1 MGEPAKVV
9 VCYNVNMEEIKKIY
23 DSIKTVEDINKYL
36 SDTDDGESGIIE
48 FKEVNQLN
56 DKSEKANFRAKIAKE
71 MCAFANSEGGILVVG
86 IKIENGKV
94 VPACKEPNL
103 ENFLEKQK
111 IGMYLEPSLK
121 GLNFKSLD
129 VEDGSNKPVIIMI
142 PKSDFLPHRTIN
154 NYSGVDGKNKD
165 IVGEYFVRES
175 GDSRRLSEQLVRAM
189 YLSSGRAPRFEIVP
203 VIKFIKNRNCEVI
216 DVQALVY
223 PDKYKFIDKYYFS
236 AKLKMYDEFFN
247 SLGEYFSGED
257 IFDISILM
265 DGERN
270 KKMPIYPSDEDKY
283 AADCIVKIRPAS
295 ERDTHIAIPNDEIVL
310 DLNVYSTIK
319 YIIIDVVYACEG
331 MSAIKR
337 RFGYVFD
344 VKDFRYYNNNGMGM
358 YKFKH
363 LKNVFLDSR
372 LTNRIVDLDSFN
384 EFTKIGF
391 YNGDELFKDRFG
403 FTEEG

>member
-1 MGEPAKVV
+1 MD
-9 VCYNVNMEEIKKIY
+9 EIQKIY
-23 DSIKTVEDINKYL
+23 HDISTVDDINKYL
-36 SDTDDGESGIIE
+36 SNTDDGGSGIIE
-48 FKEVNQLN
+48 FKAVDRLSDEK
-56 DKSEKANFRAKIAKE
+56 DKSKKANFRAKIAKE

-86 IKIENGKV
+86 VKVENGKV
-94 VPACKEPNL
+94 VPSCKEPNL
-103 ENFLEKQK
+103 EDFLEKQK
-111 IGMYLEPSLK
+111 IGTYLEPSLK
-121 GLNFKSLD
+121 GLNFKSLG

-165 IVGEYFVRES
+165 IVGEYFVREGS
-175 GDSRRLSEQLVRAM
+175 DSHKLPEQLVRAM
-189 YLSSGRAPRFEIVP
+189 YLSLGRAPRFEIVP
-203 VIKFIKNRNCEVI
+203 VIKFIKDHNRKVI
-216 DVQALVY
+216 DIQALVY

-236 AKLKMYDEFFN
+236 AKLKMYDEFFD
-247 SLGEYFSGED
+247 SISEYSSGKD

-283 AADCIVKIRPAS
+283 AADCIIKIRPMS
-295 ERDTHIAIPNDEIVL
+295 EIDIYMQIPNNEIAL
-310 DLNVYSTIK
+310 DSKKYDTIK

-331 MSAIKR
+331 MSAVKR

-344 VKDFRYYNNNGMGM
+344 VKDFKYYNSEIGI
-358 YKFKH
+358 YKFKY

-372 LTNRIVDLDSFN
+372 LTNKIIDLDSFN

-391 YNGDELFKDRFG
+391 HNGNELFKDRFG
-403 FTEEG
+403 FTEED

>member
-1 MGEPAKVV
+1 MD
-9 VCYNVNMEEIKKIY
+9 EIQKIY
-23 DSIKTVEDINKYL
+23 HDISTVDDINKYL
-36 SDTDDGESGIIE
+36 SNTDDGESGIIE
-48 FKEVNQLN
+48 FKAVDRLSDEK
-56 DKSEKANFRAKIAKE
+56 DKSKKANFRAKIAKE

-86 IKIENGKV
+86 VKVENGKV
-94 VPACKEPNL
+94 VPSCKEPNL
-103 ENFLEKQK
+103 EDFLEKQK
-111 IGMYLEPSLK
+111 IGTYLEPSLK
-121 GLNFKSLD
+121 GLNFKSLG

-165 IVGEYFVRES
+165 IVGEYFVREGS
-175 GDSRRLSEQLVRAM
+175 DSHKLPEQLVRAM
-189 YLSSGRAPRFEIVP
+189 YLSLGRAPRFEIVP
-203 VIKFIKNRNCEVI
+203 VIKFIKDHNRKVI
-216 DVQALVY
+216 DIQALVY

-236 AKLKMYDEFFN
+236 AKLKMYDEFFD
-247 SLGEYFSGED
+247 SISEYSSGKD

-283 AADCIVKIRPAS
+283 AADCIIKIRPMS
-295 ERDTHIAIPNDEIVL
+295 EIDIYMQTPNNEIAL
-310 DLNVYSTIK
+310 DSKKYDTIK

-331 MSAIKR
+331 MSAVKR

-344 VKDFRYYNNNGMGM
+344 VKDFKYYNSEIGL
-358 YKFKH
+358 YKFKY

-372 LTNRIVDLDSFN
+372 LTNKIIDLDSFN

-391 YNGDELFKDRFG
+391 HNGNELFKDRFG
-403 FTEEG
+403 FT

>member
-1 MGEPAKVV
+1 MD
-9 VCYNVNMEEIKKIY
+9 EIQKIY
-23 DSIKTVEDINKYL
+23 HDISTVDDINKYL

-48 FKEVNQLN
+48 FKEVDHLN
-56 DKSEKANFRAKIAKE
+56 DKKDKSKKANFRAKIAKE

-86 IKIENGKV
+86 IKVENGKV

-103 ENFLEKQK
+103 EDFLEKQK
-111 IGMYLEPSLK
+111 IGTYLEPSLK
-121 GLNFKSLD
+121 GLNFKSLG

-165 IVGEYFVRES
+165 IVGEYFVREGS
-175 GDSRRLSEQLVRAM
+175 DSHKLPEQLVRAM
-189 YLSSGRAPRFEIVP
+189 YLSLGRAPRFEIVP
-203 VIKFIKNRNCEVI
+203 VIKFIKDRNCEVI

-247 SLGEYFSGED
+247 SISEYFSEKD

-265 DGERN
+265 DGE
-270 KKMPIYPSDEDKY
+270 KMPIYPSGEDKY
-283 AADCIVKIRPAS
+283 AADWIVKIRPVS
-295 ERDTHIAIPNDEIVL
+295 ERDTYITIPNDEIVL
-310 DLNVYSTIK
+310 NLNDYDTIK

-344 VKDFRYYNNNGMGM
+344 VKKFKYYNNSEIGM
-358 YKFKH
+358 YKFKY

-372 LTNRIVDLDSFN
+372 LTDKIVDLDSFN

-391 YNGDELFKDRFG
+391 HGGDELFKDRFG
-403 FTEEG
+403 FTEEI

>member
-1 MGEPAKVV
+1 MD
-9 VCYNVNMEEIKKIY
+9 EIQKIY
-23 DSIKTVEDINKYL
+23 HDISTVDDINKYL

-48 FKEVNQLN
+48 FKEVDHLN
-56 DKSEKANFRAKIAKE
+56 DKKDKSKKANFRAKIAKE

-86 IKIENGKV
+86 IKVENGKV

-103 ENFLEKQK
+103 EDFLEKQK
-111 IGMYLEPSLK
+111 IGTYLEPSLK
-121 GLNFKSLD
+121 GLNFKSLG

-165 IVGEYFVRES
+165 IVGEYFVREGS
-175 GDSRRLSEQLVRAM
+175 DSHKLPEQLVRAM
-189 YLSSGRAPRFEIVP
+189 YLSLGRAPRFEIVP
-203 VIKFIKNRNCEVI
+203 VIKFIKDRNCEVI

-247 SLGEYFSGED
+247 SISEYFSEKD

-265 DGERN
+265 DGE
-270 KKMPIYPSDEDKY
+270 KMPIYPSGEDKY
-283 AADCIVKIRPAS
+283 AADWIVKIRPVS
-295 ERDTHIAIPNDEIVL
+295 ERDTYITIPNDEIVL
-310 DLNVYSTIK
+310 NLNDYDTIK

-344 VKDFRYYNNNGMGM
+344 VKKFRYYNNSEIGM
-358 YKFKH
+358 YKFKY
-363 LKNVFLDSR
+363 LKNVFFR
-372 LTNRIVDLDSFN
+372 
-384 EFTKIGF
+384 
-391 YNGDELFKDRFG
+391 
-403 FTEEG
+403 

>member
-1 MGEPAKVV
+1 MD
-9 VCYNVNMEEIKKIY
+9 EIQKIY
-23 DSIKTVEDINKYL
+23 HDISTVDDINKYL
-36 SDTDDGESGIIE
+36 SNTDDGESGIIE
-48 FKEVNQLN
+48 FKAVDRLSDEK
-56 DKSEKANFRAKIAKE
+56 DKSKKANFRAKIAKE

-86 IKIENGKV
+86 VKVENGKV
-94 VPACKEPNL
+94 VPSCKEPNL
-103 ENFLEKQK
+103 EDFLEKQK
-111 IGMYLEPSLK
+111 IGTYLEPSLK
-121 GLNFKSLD
+121 GLNFKSLG

-165 IVGEYFVRES
+165 IVGEYFVREGS
-175 GDSRRLSEQLVRAM
+175 DSHKLPEQLVRAI
-189 YLSSGRAPRFEIVP
+189 YLSLGRAPRFEIVP
-203 VIKFIKNRNCEVI
+203 VIKFIKDHNRKVI
-216 DVQALVY
+216 DIQALVY

-236 AKLKMYDEFFN
+236 AKLKMYDEFFD
-247 SLGEYFSGED
+247 SISEYSSGKD

-283 AADCIVKIRPAS
+283 AADCIIKIRPMS
-295 ERDTHIAIPNDEIVL
+295 EIDIYMQIPNNEIAL
-310 DLNVYSTIK
+310 DSKKYDTIK

-331 MSAIKR
+331 MSAVKR

-344 VKDFRYYNNNGMGM
+344 VKDFKYYNSEIGI
-358 YKFKH
+358 YKFKY

-372 LTNRIVDLDSFN
+372 LTNKIIDLDSFN

-391 YNGDELFKDRFG
+391 HNGNELFKDRFG
-403 FTEEG
+403 FT